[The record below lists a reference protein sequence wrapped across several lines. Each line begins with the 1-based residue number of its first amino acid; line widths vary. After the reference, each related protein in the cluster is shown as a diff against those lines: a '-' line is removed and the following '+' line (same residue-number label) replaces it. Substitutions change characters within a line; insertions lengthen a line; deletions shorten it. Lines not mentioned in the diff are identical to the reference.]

1 MRTFFRCGKLSFQP
15 RLAEVEAISS
25 SCEIKLL
32 FLSGEVWKVWGY
44 RNIITVIW
52 WCIRGKRGRTGN
64 AWNRLHSSITARN
77 GWRFPTLRVMHEP
90 TFLQEWTNEWTKDQ
104 FIQVNVVKFS
114 QLANCNTINFQVNDV
129 LGRNQNKQDDHV
141 LAGNYTSLPKWS
153 WRVVQSGLAPI
164 QIDSCSATN
173 SFNLLVLISLGHEP
187 TLLLVGWSVA
197 ITRSPYGVS
206 LISSSF
212 IKWDLSLYTGN

>member
-1 MRTFFRCGKLSFQP
+1 MAFTYTAFHAWTYMLSMNLHSYRNERTNEPKTNFFRLTYNSLTSFQ
-15 RLAEVEAISS
+15 
-25 SCEIKLL
+25 
-32 FLSGEVWKVWGY
+32 SGYPHG
-44 RNIITVIW
+44 I
-52 WCIRGKRGRTGN
+52 
-64 AWNRLHSSITARN
+64 
-77 GWRFPTLRVMHEP
+77 
-90 TFLQEWTNEWTKDQ
+90 
-104 FIQVNVVKFS
+104 
-114 QLANCNTINFQVNDV
+114 INFHVNDV
-129 LGRNQNKQDDHV
+129 LVRNRNKQYNPV
-141 LAGNYTSLPKWS
+141 LAGNYMSLPKWS

>member
-1 MRTFFRCGKLSFQP
+1 MDGVYLHYMLSMNLHSYRNERTNEPKTNFFRLTYNSLTSFQSGYP
-15 RLAEVEAISS
+15 QGIIS
-25 SCEIKLL
+25 
-32 FLSGEVWKVWGY
+32 F
-44 RNIITVIW
+44 
-52 WCIRGKRGRTGN
+52 
-64 AWNRLHSSITARN
+64 H
-77 GWRFPTLRVMHEP
+77 
-90 TFLQEWTNEWTKDQ
+90 
-104 FIQVNVVKFS
+104 
-114 QLANCNTINFQVNDV
+114 VNDV
-129 LGRNQNKQDDHV
+129 LGRNRNKQDDPV
-141 LAGNYTSLPKWS
+141 LAGNYMSLPKWS

-173 SFNLLVLISLGHEP
+173 SFNFLVLISLGHEP